1 MPYRDTK
8 FFNDCYYHV
17 YNRGVNHSNIFLAK
31 RNYYFFLEKVKQY
44 LSPCLEIVAYCLMPN
59 HFHLL
64 ILVKREEEVL
74 TALKKLFLSYS
85 KSFNK
90 ETNRSGTLFEGR
102 YKSKLVPDND
112 YLLHLTR
119 YIHLNPVRAKLVN
132 EPDEWKFSSYTDYLK
147 SSEITFVSKNIILK
161 QVKDYRSFVKS
172 YQEFDKEKLAEL
184 LFG

>member
-8 FFNDCYYHV
+8 FLNDCYYHV

-31 RNYYFFLEKVKQY
+31 RNYYFFLEKVNQY

-90 ETNRSGTLFEGR
+90 ETNRSGPLFEGR

-119 YIHLNPVRAKLVN
+119 YIHLNPVRAKLVS
-132 EPDEWKFSSYTDYLK
+132 EPDEWKFSSYPDYIK
-147 SSEITFVSKNIILK
+147 PSEISFVSKNIILK